1 MALYYFHARYRG
13 TMVSDDVPEEFSTF
27 AEAENHAAIV
37 TSEFGRNGGGS
48 VTVFVYGEDGMLIA
62 TKGIR
67 TKSYS

>member
-13 TMVSDDVPEEFSTF
+13 TMVSDDVPEEFSTV

-37 TSEFGRNGGGS
+37 ASEFGRNGGGP

>member
-1 MALYYFHARYRG
+1 MMSAKRSRRLQKPKI
-13 TMVSDDVPEEFSTF
+13 T
-27 AEAENHAAIV
+27 AIV
-37 TSEFGRNGGGS
+37 ASELGRNGGGP